1 MQIKREVVTKVMI
14 DDATGLQDGDT
25 VVFIANGLCH
35 IGIFKG
41 ITKRGCLSFEGNV
54 KNEKVI
60 YNIKPTS
67 ITAAE
72 IKEHSID
79 E

>member
-1 MQIKREVVTKVMI
+1 MKIKREVVTKVMI
-14 DDATGLQDGDT
+14 DDATGLKDGDT

-35 IGIFKG
+35 IGVFKG

-60 YNIKPTS
+60 YNIMPKS
-67 ITAAE
+67 ITVADILEHE
-72 IKEHSID
+72 INE
-79 E
+79 